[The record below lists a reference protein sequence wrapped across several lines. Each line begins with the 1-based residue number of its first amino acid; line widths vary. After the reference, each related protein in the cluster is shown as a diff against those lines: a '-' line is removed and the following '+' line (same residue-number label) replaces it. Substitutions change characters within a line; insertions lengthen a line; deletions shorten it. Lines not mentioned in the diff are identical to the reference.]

1 MLGRAIDRRHGG
13 RAIFFASEDPTGSAG
28 SSDEGVTGS
37 ADTVPTT
44 WRRSVSTSRGGAIT
58 LGVLFGATNLA
69 LVAACVVGL
78 RTDGS
83 VPVPLWIAL
92 AIMLPVTLVALAALR
107 FDVRIDERGVTARAA
122 LGWPRVR
129 VPLEKITSADVI
141 AEVSPLADFGGWGW
155 RTVGAGDG
163 VVLRTG
169 EAIRIGR
176 DRRSDLTITV
186 DDAAGA
192 VAVLNA
198 LRREAGHAVDRP

>member
-1 MLGRAIDRRHGG
+1 MRRSADERRRSSHV
-13 RAIFFASEDPTGSAG
+13 RRVASDNPTGSAEPAP
-28 SSDEGVTGS
+28 SRS
-37 ADTVPTT
+37 ANAVPTS
-44 WRRSVSTSRGGAIT
+44 WRRTASISRTGAIT
-58 LGVLFGATNLA
+58 LSLLFGVTLA
-69 LVAACVVGL
+69 ALGVASVFGVRAQ
-78 RTDGS
+78 GS
-83 VPVPLWIAL
+83 VPVPLWIAI
-92 AIMLPVTLVALAALR
+92 AIVVPVTIVAFASLR
-107 FDVRIDERGVTARAA
+107 FDVRIDERGVVARAP

-129 VPLEKITSADVI
+129 VPVEKITSAEVI

>member
-1 MLGRAIDRRHGG
+1 MTGRAIDRRGGG
-13 RAIFFASEDPTGSAG
+13 RAVFFASEDPTGSAG
-28 SSDEGVTGS
+28 FSDADPDAGAAGS
-37 ADTVPTT
+37 ADTVPTM
-44 WRRSVSTSRGGAIT
+44 WRRSVSISRSGAIT
-58 LGVLFGATNLA
+58 LGVLFGVTNAA
-69 LVAACVVGL
+69 LVVACIVGL
-78 RTDGS
+78 RAEGR
-83 VPVPLWIAL
+83 VPIPLWIAL
-92 AIMLPVTLVALAALR
+92 AIMLPVTLVALVALR
-107 FDVRIDERGVTARAA
+107 FDVRIDERGITARAP

-129 VPLEKITSADVI
+129 VPLEKITSAEVI

-192 VAVLNA
+192 VAVLNV
-198 LRREAGHAVDRP
+198 LRRQSE